1 VQVEVSSARRPVA
14 KWVMQ
19 DYQLYQQI
27 LGIDEPWRVKRVTL
41 NRPAGAVEVEV
52 ECLETVWGCPICQ
65 QRMHVHDW
73 DRRRW
78 RHLDSCQF
86 QTILVAEVP
95 RVECAAHGTQTVA
108 VPWAEK
114 YGRFTRLF
122 ARLAIDVMRECSVA
136 AACEIL
142 GISWDE
148 ADGIKQRAVQRGL
161 ARKVPRVMPRLCVD
175 EKSVGVGQCYM
186 TIVAEVAPGV
196 AARVEYVGEGRKRES
211 LDAFWTS
218 LSATQRE
225 GVEAVA
231 MDLWEPFMQSTMA
244 HVPEAA
250 GKVVHDPFHLVQYMN
265 GAVNEV
271 RKAEH
276 RRLLAQGDPIL
287 SGTRQLWLYGMEN
300 VPAAAAARFDQVKEI
315 NLQTSRAWAIKEVFR
330 SFWLCADAVEARRQ
344 FDLWY
349 GWAMR
354 SQLKPVKKVAR
365 MFKRHLANILTFFTH
380 RLTNGPI
387 EGLNNK
393 IQGLIQ
399 KAFGYRN
406 HARFKTDVLFHL
418 GGLDLYP
425 AQ

>member
-1 VQVEVSSARRPVA
+1 MQVEVSAARRPVA

-52 ECLETVWGCPICQ
+52 ECLETVWACPLCQ

-114 YGRFTRLF
+114 YSRFTRLF
-122 ARLAIDVMRECSVA
+122 ERLAIDVMRECSVA

-142 GISWDE
+142 RVSWDE

-218 LSATQRE
+218 LSSTQRE

-265 GAVNEV
+265 KAVNEV

-300 VPAAAAARFDQVKEI
+300 VPATAAERFGQIKEI

-330 SFWLCADAVEARRQ
+330 GFWLCADAVEARRQ
-344 FDLWY
+344 FNLWY

-354 SQLKPVKKVAR
+354 SRLKPVKKVAR

-380 RLTNGPI
+380 RLTNGPL

-393 IQGLIQ
+393 IQGLIK